1 MTQVK
6 SAAGASASVARMD
19 LTYAEREGARR
30 KAFEPIWSTVLEDV
44 FADVARYYDRANV
57 VATLGLLDP
66 LRRGFI
72 ATMDVRPGE
81 RVLDVCAGTNIIGI
95 DLLNREPSL
104 EMHAIDRSRAMQ
116 AVGAQ
121 SAAEQGLSIHSH
133 IGDVHHLPFP
143 DDHFDVVTLQFATRH
158 LRAAQVVREIHRVLK
173 PGGRFYH
180 CDMLRPANRI
190 VEEAYCL
197 YLTAC
202 VGLVSW
208 AFRSAPAALACR
220 RYFVDAIRLFY
231 TTAEFSELLESHGFV
246 DVVGRP
252 VLLGTVAYHR
262 GVKPRA

>member
-1 MTQVK
+1 
-6 SAAGASASVARMD
+6 MD
-19 LTYAEREGARR
+19 YTYTYAEREGARSR
-30 KAFEPIWSTVLEDV
+30 AFEPIWSGVLEDV

-57 VATLGLLDP
+57 FATLGLLNP

-81 RVLDVCAGTNIIGI
+81 RMLDVCAGTNVIGI
-95 DLLNREPSL
+95 DLLKREPAL
-104 EMHAIDRSRAMQ
+104 EVHAMDRSRAMQ

-133 IGDVHHLPFP
+133 IGDVHRLPFP
-143 DDHFDVVTLQFATRH
+143 DNHFDVVTLQFATRH

-180 CDMLRPANRI
+180 CDMLRPANRL

-231 TTAEFSELLESHGFV
+231 TSAEFSALLAAQGFT
-246 DVVGRP
+246 DIRARP
-252 VLLGTVAYHR
+252 VLFGTVGYHR
-262 GVKPRA
+262 AAKPLSI